1 MISSLTPIFK
11 RLIKE
16 WIIIQQN
23 ILGEKRSKANSEKE
37 RRRLE
42 GELKICQES
51 VADMERA
58 KRELEQTIM
67 RRDTEIQQVRF
78 Y

>member
-1 MISSLTPIFK
+1 M
-11 RLIKE
+11 
-16 WIIIQQN
+16 
-23 ILGEKRSKANSEKE
+23 
-37 RRRLE
+37 E
-42 GELKICQES
+42 GELKIAQES

-78 Y
+78 DYMAYICIF